1 MNTVEDIIKIA
12 KVSQYLT
19 QNDIE
24 NKGLYGGGTD
34 LFLPQKIYNIRKSV
48 EWAYSNPILE
58 VDAIGYIKIDSST
71 GSWNSIEIFINDPIL
86 GTISFGKSYYAVDDT
101 PSVIAAGLYNDS
113 ISTATSY
120 GYILEIPPTTLDTIK
135 ITAPAGRGAEING
148 GNNLYVEIL

>member
-12 KVSQYLT
+12 KISQYLT

-34 LFLPQKIYNIRKSV
+34 LFLPKKIYNIRKSV
-48 EWAYSNPILE
+48 EWANDNPIVE
-58 VDAIGYIKIDSST
+58 VDAIGYIKINSST
-71 GSWNSIEIFINDPIL
+71 GSWNSIEIFVNDPIL
-86 GTISFGKSYYAVDDT
+86 GTISFGKSYYNNDNT
-101 PSVIAAGLYNDS
+101 PSVIAAGLYNGS
-113 ISTATSY
+113 VSAATSY
-120 GYILEIPPTTLDTIK
+120 GYIINIPPTTLDTIK

>member
-1 MNTVEDIIKIA
+1 MNTIEDIIKIA
-12 KVSQYLT
+12 KISQYLS

-34 LFLPQKIYNIRKSV
+34 FLLPRKLYNIRKSV
-48 EWAYSNPILE
+48 EWANNNKIQE

-71 GSWNSIEIFINDPIL
+71 GSWTSIEIFVNDPIL
-86 GTISFGKSYYAVDDT
+86 GVISFGESYYLGSDD
-101 PSVIAAGLYNDS
+101 PAVIANTLLYDC
-113 ISTATSY
+113 IAIATAY
-120 GYILEIPPTTLDTIK
+120 GYTLENPLATPDTIK